1 MIDRSQ
7 KRSAYHTQPSFSV
20 DCMKSLTDQRGAL
33 IALAILSL
41 IWGFNWIVMKSVL
54 AFVGPI
60 TFSAMR
66 YVFGTVVLFGVL
78 ILRRETLA
86 PTPWRDTLL
95 IGLAQTTGFQIL
107 VQLAL
112 ISGGAGKTALL
123 AYTMP
128 FWVIPLA
135 WALLGDRPAARQW
148 LWIVLAAGGLILVLE
163 PWRAQVGLLSALLA
177 LAGGVCWAIGTVL
190 SKRLFQRMAVSPLR
204 LTAWQM
210 LYGTAFIVALA
221 LCLHER
227 TTQWSPQLIGALVYN
242 GVLSS
247 GVAWALWLFIVQRLP
262 ANVAGLASLITPLV
276 GVLCAWVLLHEQPDM
291 AESIGI
297 AVIGIAL
304 FGVLRPARKKS
315 TQSAAVT

>member
-1 MIDRSQ
+1 MQ
-7 KRSAYHTQPSFSV
+7 ERSAYHTKPSSAV
-20 DCMKSLTDQRGAL
+20 DCMKSLAPQRSAL
-33 IALAILSL
+33 AALAILSL

-54 AFVGPI
+54 AFVGPL

-66 YVFGTVVLFGVL
+66 YVFGTAILFLVLR
-78 ILRRETLA
+78 LRGETLA

-107 VQLAL
+107 VQFAL
-112 ISGGAGKTALL
+112 IPGGAGKTALL

-148 LWIVLAAGGLILVLE
+148 LWIACAALGLVLVLE

-177 LAGGVCWAIGTVL
+177 LGGGMCWAVGTVL
-190 SKRLFQRMAVSPLR
+190 SKRLFQRAAISPLR

-210 LYGTAFIVALA
+210 LYGTLVIVALA

-227 TTQWSPQLIGALVYN
+227 ATEWSPQLIGALVYN

-247 GVAWALWLFIVQRLP
+247 GLAWALWLFIVQRLP

-276 GVLCAWVLLHEQPDM
+276 GVLCAWLLLHEQPDP
-291 AESIGI
+291 AETAGI

-304 FGVLRPARKKS
+304 FGVLRPRRR
-315 TQSAAVT
+315 

>member
-1 MIDRSQ
+1 
-7 KRSAYHTQPSFSV
+7 
-20 DCMKSLTDQRGAL
+20 MKSLTAQRSAL
-33 IALAILSL
+33 AALAILSL

-54 AFVGPI
+54 VFVGPI
-60 TFSAMR
+60 TFWAMR
-66 YVFGTVVLFGVL
+66 YVFGTAVLFLVL
-78 ILRRETLA
+78 ILRGETLA

-112 ISGGAGKTALL
+112 ITGGAGKTALL

-148 LWIVLAAGGLILVLE
+148 LWIALAAFGLLLVLE
-163 PWRAQVGLLSALLA
+163 PWRTQVGVVSALLA
-177 LAGGVCWAIGTVL
+177 LGGGVCWAVGTVF
-190 SKRLFQRMAVSPLR
+190 SKRLFQRGSLSPLR

-210 LYGTAFIVALA
+210 LYGTLFIVALA
-221 LCLHER
+221 LCLPER
-227 TTQWSPQLIGALVYN
+227 ATQWSPQLIGALVYN

-276 GVLCAWVLLHEQPDM
+276 GVLCAWLILDEQPDL
-291 AESIGI
+291 AETIGI
-297 AVIGIAL
+297 VVVGVAL
-304 FGVLRPARKKS
+304 FGVLRPPRVS
-315 TQSAAVT
+315 S

>member
-1 MIDRSQ
+1 
-7 KRSAYHTQPSFSV
+7 
-20 DCMKSLTDQRGAL
+20 MKSLAAQRSAL
-33 IALAILSL
+33 VALAILSL

-54 AFVGPI
+54 AFVGPL

-66 YVFGTVVLFGVL
+66 YVFGTAVLFGVL
-78 ILRRETLA
+78 ALRGETLQ

-107 VQLAL
+107 VQFAL

-135 WALLGDRPAARQW
+135 WALLGDRPGARQW
-148 LWIVLAAGGLILVLE
+148 LWIALAAAGLFLVLE
-163 PWRAQVGLLSALLA
+163 PWRTQVSFLSAVLA
-177 LAGGVCWAIGTVL
+177 LGGGVCWAIGTVL
-190 SKRLFQRMAVSPLR
+190 SKRLFQRAAISPLR

-210 LYGTAFIVALA
+210 LYGTVFIVALA

-227 TTQWSPQLIGALVYN
+227 ATQWSPLLIGALVYN

-247 GVAWALWLFIVQRLP
+247 GLAWAVWLFIVQRLP

-276 GVLCAWVLLHEQPDM
+276 GVLCAWVLLNERPDA
-291 AESIGI
+291 AEAAGI
-297 AVIGIAL
+297 VVIGVAL
-304 FGVLRPARKKS
+304 FGVLRPQNRQAPRS
-315 TQSAAVT
+315 S

>member
-1 MIDRSQ
+1 
-7 KRSAYHTQPSFSV
+7 
-20 DCMKSLTDQRGAL
+20 MKSLTAQRSAL

-66 YVFGTVVLFGVL
+66 YVFGTAVLFGVL
-78 ILRRETLA
+78 ILRGETLS

-135 WALLGDRPAARQW
+135 WALLGDRPAPRQW
-148 LWIVLAAGGLILVLE
+148 LWIVLAAGGLVLVLE
-163 PWRAQVGLLSALLA
+163 PWRTQVGLVSALLA

-190 SKRLFQRMAVSPLR
+190 SKRLFQRMSLSPLR

-210 LYGTAFIVALA
+210 LYGTLFIVALA

-227 TTQWSPQLIGALVYN
+227 ATQWSPQLIGALIYN

-247 GVAWALWLFIVQRLP
+247 GMAWALWLFIVQRLP

-276 GVLCAWVLLHEQPDM
+276 GVLCAWLLLHEQPDL

-304 FGVLRPARKKS
+304 FGVLRPAR
-315 TQSAAVT
+315 AAAQESRA